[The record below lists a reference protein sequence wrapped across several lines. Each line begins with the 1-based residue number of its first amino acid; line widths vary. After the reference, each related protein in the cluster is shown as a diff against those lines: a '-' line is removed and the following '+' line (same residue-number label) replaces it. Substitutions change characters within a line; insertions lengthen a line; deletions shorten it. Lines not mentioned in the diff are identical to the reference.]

1 MSNEGGAGQGNELVT
16 SVRIGDVLSG
26 KYRIERVLGSGGM
39 GVVVAA
45 HHLQLDERV
54 AIKFLLPEGLKNP
67 EALVRF
73 EREARAAVKIKN
85 EHVAR
90 TIDVGK
96 LENGAPY
103 IVMEFLEGSDLATL
117 LRSRRSLK
125 VDEAVEYLLQA
136 SEAIAE
142 AHALGIIHRDLK
154 LENLFVVRRADGLMS
169 IKVLDFGISKVTGTA
184 GSGRD
189 MGMTRTSTIMGSP
202 VYMSPEQLHST
213 RDVDTRTDIWAL
225 GVILY
230 ELISGRPPFSGDS
243 LPELVAKILTRPP
256 EPLLNLR
263 PDAPIGLE
271 RVILRCLEKDKAL
284 RYGNIAELAMA
295 LVEFGPRRARASA
308 ERISRTVSAAGL
320 SASALSLPPSSE
332 ISSEAPKQGTMASW
346 GQTGP
351 HSGGGRRGL
360 WGVVAIVALVL
371 VGGGVML
378 LLRKSAVTPASTVV
392 ASPHVEPA
400 ATIAPPAEIPTP
412 SSPTPPASAA
422 SSASPSM
429 ATPEKPQAPPKVEA
443 PRMALPTP
451 RLPPPAPQKSP
462 GAPPPTKPGDLG
474 GRY

>member
-1 MSNEGGAGQGNELVT
+1 LSNEGGAGERNELVT
-16 SVRIGDVLSG
+16 SVHVGDVLSG

-154 LENLFVVRRADGLMS
+154 LENLFVVRRADGVMS
-169 IKVLDFGISKVTGTA
+169 VKVLDFGISKVTGTA

-243 LPELVAKILTRPP
+243 MPELVAKILTRPP

-271 RVILRCLEKDKAL
+271 RVVLRCLEKDKAL

-295 LVEFGPRRARASA
+295 LVEFGPKRARASA

-332 ISSEAPKQGTMASW
+332 INSEPPKQGTMASW

-351 HSGGGRRGL
+351 HSGGGRRGR
-360 WGVVAIVALVL
+360 WGIVAIVALVL

-378 LLRKSAVTPASTVV
+378 LLRKSAVTSPSTVV

-400 ATIAPPAEIPTP
+400 AMIAPPAEVPTP

-429 ATPEKPQAPPKVEA
+429 ATAEKPQAPPRV
-443 PRMALPTP
+443 ALPTP
-451 RLPPPAPQKSP
+451 RLPPAAPQKSP
-462 GAPPPTKPGDLG
+462 GTPPPTTKPGDLG